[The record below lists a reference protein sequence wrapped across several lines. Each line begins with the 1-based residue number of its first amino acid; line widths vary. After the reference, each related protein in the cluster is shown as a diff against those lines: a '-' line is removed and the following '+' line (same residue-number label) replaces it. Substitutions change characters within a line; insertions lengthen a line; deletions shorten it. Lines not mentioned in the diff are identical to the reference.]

1 MTARVRL
8 AGKSDD
14 DLLNLRMCDLPIR
27 EDRPPLAARIR
38 QLYRELDNRGLC
50 FKPHVWLSSEWF
62 SPDGVPGIAIPF
74 YLAHPRL
81 VQLERRQMLDVEGGT
96 TESCM
101 KILRHEAGHCFDTAY
116 RLHFKKS
123 WRDVFG
129 PYSQKY
135 PDSYKPRPTSR
146 HHVQHLEMWYAQ
158 AHPAE
163 DFAETFAVWLRGPQH
178 WRQRYRGWPALRK
191 LEYVDELMRSIADK
205 PPPVRSRARIEPIH
219 RIRITLREHYRK
231 KRLYYMDDWPDF
243 YDADLHKI
251 FSSDRLHANRES
263 AVRFL
268 REMSPELRR
277 IVSRWSGEHP
287 YTIDQVLQDMI
298 DRCRELRLR
307 VPMSRNRAFVEA
319 VAMLCVQTMNFIHSA
334 NHRVML

>member
-8 AGKSDD
+8 TGKSDD
-14 DLLNLRMCDLPIR
+14 ELLNLRMCDLPLR
-27 EDRPPLAARIR
+27 VDRPPLAARVR
-38 QLYRELDNRGLC
+38 QLYRELDRRGLT

-62 SPDGVPGIAIPF
+62 SPDGIPGIAIPF

-81 VQLERRQMLDVEGGT
+81 IQLERRQMLDVEGGT

-101 KILRHEAGHCFDTAY
+101 KILRHEAGHCIDTAY
-116 RLHFKKS
+116 RLHFKRS
-123 WRDVFG
+123 WREVFG
-129 PYSQKY
+129 NYSQKY
-135 PDSYKPRPTSR
+135 PESYRPKPTSR
-146 HHVQHLEMWYAQ
+146 NYVQHLEMWYAQ

-191 LEYVDELMRSIADK
+191 LEYVDGLMRQIAAQA
-205 PPPVRSRARIEPIH
+205 PPVRSRVAVEPI
-219 RIRITLREHYRK
+219 RGIRTTLREHYRK

-251 FSSDRLHANRES
+251 FSGDREHAHRES

-268 REMSPELRR
+268 RRQSPELRR
-277 IVSRWSGEHP
+277 VVARWSGEHP

-307 VPMSRNRAFVEA
+307 VPMSRQRAFVEA